1 MIIKFNKH
9 KVSLSFYLFCA
20 IFAPPIIPNINFIYL
35 VAAFSILVIC
45 TGYMTYASKI
55 LHDPYVRRLNRL
67 MIIVML
73 YYIAIM
79 AMCIFR
85 GTIIESAN
93 YLMVLYRFVT
103 ILVFI
108 EPICM
113 YTLVYCRKHFLK
125 VEDFIECLI
134 YSTLYEFFFCL
145 LTIVSP
151 AAKTF
156 FTNLMINNTGYYY
169 NIQAWTIRTRFW
181 GFAASMTD
189 YFGFAVGIIAGIC
202 LHYLFSKEKKFFI
215 FIPIMLLM
223 MVLNAITG
231 LLIFAISVLVY
242 FIEHLHKKRIRRNNF
257 AMVVLVIFLTP
268 FALYLFTKVAPSGIS
283 KVVDNFYE
291 IFDKSK
297 VHASNTSVR
306 QLFSDRFWNL
316 PDSILKMIFGT
327 GHSLLSTK
335 YFACSDVGYINDI
348 WSFGIVGMILYM
360 AAYLGF
366 AFQIRKNTMFKTP
379 ITFIIFSVAVF
390 NIKGISVGC
399 NAGNVVILL
408 TLFAVYFL
416 PGEGNGGYDRIDE
429 VNREARTKRNI

>member
-1 MIIKFNKH
+1 MIIKFNKR
-9 KVSLSFYLFCA
+9 KVSLSFYLFCS
-20 IFAPPIIPNINFIYL
+20 IFAPPILPNINFIYL

-55 LHDPYVRRLNRL
+55 LHDPYVRRLNHL
-67 MIIVML
+67 MIIVIL
-73 YYIAIM
+73 YYIVIM
-79 AMCIFR
+79 TMCIFR
-85 GTIIESAN
+85 GTIIEPTN

-108 EPICM
+108 EPICI
-113 YTLVYCRKHFLK
+113 YTLAYCRKYSMRFD
-125 VEDFIECLI
+125 DFIECLI

-151 AAKTF
+151 AAKSF

-189 YFGFAVGIIAGIC
+189 YFGFAVGIIAGMC
-202 LHYLFSKEKKFFI
+202 LYYSFSKEKKYFI
-215 FIPIMLLM
+215 FIPVMLLM

-231 LLIFAISVLVY
+231 VAIFTISVFVY
-242 FIEHLHKKRIRRNNF
+242 FIGYFHKKRISRSNF
-257 AMVVLVIFLTP
+257 VIVALVIFLMP
-268 FALYLFTKVAPSGIS
+268 FALYLFTKVAPSGVS
-283 KVVDNFYE
+283 KIVDNFYE

-297 VHASNTSVR
+297 VQASNTSVR
-306 QLFSDRFWNL
+306 ELFSDRFWNI
-316 PDSILKMIFGT
+316 PDSVMEIIFGT
-327 GHSLLSTK
+327 GHSLLSTQ
-335 YFACSDVGYINDI
+335 YFQRSDVGYINDI
-348 WSFGIVGMILYM
+348 WSFGIVGMTMYM
-360 AAYLGF
+360 IAYMGF

-390 NIKGISVGC
+390 NIKGVSVGC

-408 TLFAVYFL
+408 IFFAVCFL
-416 PGEGNGGYDRIDE
+416 QSNENSGYDRKNEII
-429 VNREARTKRNI
+429 AR